1 MATASFSGSRVSVA
15 ARPAMCGLVCFLG
28 DLAALAAGVAIA
40 IGGRYMFP
48 GDLHLPLY
56 VRMAPALLIFA
67 GVYALHGLYPG
78 ITLSPV
84 REIRQLTLSTTLV
97 FAMFT
102 ALLFLSKQAEEFSR
116 AVFLV
121 AWLLTLFLVP
131 LTRALLRSVLARRI
145 WWGYPVVVFGACGSA
160 RRIVEDLRR
169 HPEVGLVPVAAF
181 DDRPFPAT
189 MDDANI
195 PLLGGIAEAAAF
207 ARREG
212 LTRALIAIPDLD
224 GDRLAEILDSH
235 PQAFSRFYIFPEI
248 SGLSSLVVEPREL
261 CNRVTLEVRRSLL
274 LSECRLAKGFM
285 DAILGLLLGV
295 LFLPLMAL
303 IAILIR
309 LESPGPV
316 LFTHRRIGRLGR
328 EFKVWKFRTM
338 YRDGDRLLAEHFQK
352 HPEDRFDWERDH
364 KLRRDPRVTRLGR
377 ILRKTSLDEL
387 PQLWNVLRGN
397 MSLVGPRP
405 IVQEEVVKYGKSF
418 GMYCRV
424 IPGLTGLWQVSGR
437 SETNYQQRVDFDTY
451 YVRNWSPWFDIYLLM
466 RTFLVVVKG
475 QGAY

>member
-1 MATASFSGSRVSVA
+1 MAAASLSMPTVSVA
-15 ARPAMCGLVCFLG
+15 SRPGMCGVLCFLG
-28 DLAALAAGVAIA
+28 DLFAISSAAAIA
-40 IGGRYMFP
+40 IAGRYLFH
-48 GDLHLPLY
+48 GNQHLSLY
-56 VRMAPALLIFA
+56 ARMSPALLVFA
-67 GVYALHGLYPG
+67 SVYAFHGLYPG

-102 ALLFLSKQAEEFSR
+102 ALLFLSKQAGEFSR
-116 AVFLV
+116 VAFLV

-131 LTRALLRSVLARRI
+131 LTRALLRSGLGRRS
-145 WWGYPVVVFGACGSA
+145 WWGYPVVVFGTRGSA
-160 RRIVEDLRR
+160 RLIIEDLRR
-169 HPEVGLVPVAAF
+169 HPQVGLTPVAAF
-181 DDRPFPAT
+181 DDRPLPAT
-189 MDDANI
+189 MGDSYV
-195 PLLGGIAEAAAF
+195 PWLGDFGDAAAF
-207 ARREG
+207 AQREG

-224 GDRLAEILDSH
+224 GHRLEQILDSQ

-274 LSECRLAKGFM
+274 LLECQVAKRCM
-285 DAILGLLLGV
+285 DSILGLLLGV
-295 LFLPLMAL
+295 LFLPVMAL
-303 IAILIR
+303 IAIMIR
-309 LESPGPV
+309 LESPGPIF
-316 LFTHRRIGRLGR
+316 FTHRRIGHLGR
-328 EFKVWKFRTM
+328 EFGVWKFRTM
-338 YRDGDRLLAEHFQK
+338 YRGGDRLLAEHFLK
-352 HPEDRFDWERDH
+352 HPKDRIDWEREH
-364 KLRRDPRVTRLGR
+364 KLRRDPRVTPLGR

-387 PQLWNVLRGN
+387 PQLWNVIRGN

-437 SETNYQQRVDFDTY
+437 SHTTYQQRVAFDTY

-466 RTFLVVVKG
+466 RTFLVVLKG
-475 QGAY
+475 EGAY